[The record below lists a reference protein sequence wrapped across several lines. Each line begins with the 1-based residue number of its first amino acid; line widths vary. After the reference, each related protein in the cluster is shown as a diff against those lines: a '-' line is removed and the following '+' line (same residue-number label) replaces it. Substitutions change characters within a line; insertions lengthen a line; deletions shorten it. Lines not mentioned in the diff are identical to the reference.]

1 MAAWDL
7 VSRKDQ
13 GVASGLLPLLG
24 GGPGRRDRQVGKFLI
39 IK

>member
-13 GVASGLLPLLG
+13 GVASGLYLYAVEEPG
-24 GGPGRRDRQVGKFLI
+24 GGNRQVGKFLI
-39 IK
+39 VK